1 MGAEEAKYAVYK
13 LLEAMGEDPERE
25 GLKDTPR
32 RYVNALRELTV
43 PTGPNPAELLSRVFK
58 DAGDVDQMVAVGP
71 VSFTSLCEHHL
82 LPFSGRAY
90 VAYLPA
96 AGRVVGLSK
105 LPRLVAWHA
114 AGLQMQERMTRA
126 ICDDIVLHLEP
137 AGAAVIVD
145 AVHSC
150 MAIRGVKA
158 TGASMRTSAL
168 TGPFRDDPAT
178 RAELFALAGH

>member
-1 MGAEEAKYAVYK
+1 MDLSIAQEHVRAFLEQMGHNV
-13 LLEAMGEDPERE
+13 DRD
-25 GLKDTPR
+25 GLKETPAR
-32 RYVNALRELTV
+32 FVKAFVELTA
-43 PTGPNPAELLSRVFK
+43 PSGPSPEMLLSKVFK

-71 VSFTSLCEHHL
+71 VSFTSMCEHHL
-82 LPFSGRAY
+82 LPFTGTAY
-90 VAYLPA
+90 IAYLPS

-126 ICDDIVLHLEP
+126 ICDDITTYLEP

-158 TGASMRTSAL
+158 SGASMRTSAL
-168 TGPFRDDPAT
+168 TGPFRDDPSA
-178 RAELFALAGH
+178 RAELFALAK

>member
-1 MGAEEAKYAVYK
+1 MDVARMAMRTF
-13 LLEAMGEDPERE
+13 LEAIGHDPDRD

-32 RYVNALRELTV
+32 RFVEAFVELTA
-43 PTGPNPAELLSRVFK
+43 PSGPSPSQLLSKVFK
-58 DAGDVDQMVAVGP
+58 DAGDVDQMIAVGP
-71 VSFTSLCEHHL
+71 VGFTSLCEHHL
-82 LPFSGRAY
+82 LPFTGTAH

-96 AGRVVGLSK
+96 VGKVVGLSK

-126 ICDDIVLHLEP
+126 ICDDIVQHLEP
-137 AGAAVIVD
+137 VGAAVIVD

-150 MAIRGVKA
+150 MAIRGIKA
-158 TGASMRTSAL
+158 AGASMRTSVL

-178 RAELFALAGH
+178 RAELFALAAR